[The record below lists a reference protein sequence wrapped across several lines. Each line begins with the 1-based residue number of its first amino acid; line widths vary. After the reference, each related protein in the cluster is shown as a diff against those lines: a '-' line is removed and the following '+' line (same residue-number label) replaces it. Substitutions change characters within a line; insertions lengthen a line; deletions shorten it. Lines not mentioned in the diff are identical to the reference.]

1 MNARSTPLLLIL
13 AACRAAPA
21 PVVAEVDPARGARAS
36 EHLSAAGQHAARA
49 AKYAQ
54 LADALRNQPQ
64 RRYDDPRTGLWVR
77 AMDEERQADAHV
89 AAAAALEAE
98 ARDRCAGFS
107 PEDAQVSVLQRL
119 AQGGEARPDGVIV
132 YLPVSAGPADRL
144 VGALRCHQAWMR
156 LGQAAGDQCPLEIT
170 GVDLVAYGDDTG
182 VSVELVVADPA
193 LVPELQRR
201 ARVVVETGQHRR

>member
-77 AMDEERQADAHV
+77 AIDEERQADAHV

-132 YLPVSAGPADRL
+132 YLPGQRRPGRPPGRRA
-144 VGALRCHQAWMR
+144 ALSPG
-156 LGQAAGDQCPLEIT
+156 LDAAGAGRWGSVP
-170 GVDLVAYGDDTG
+170 AGD
-182 VSVELVVADPA
+182 
-193 LVPELQRR
+193 
-201 ARVVVETGQHRR
+201 HRRRSGRVR